1 MPIIALQAL
10 FNAVL
15 LELIGLGSR
24 IGMDPSAKVC
34 RGCEAVQVNKVCS
47 MLHNTHKSPT
57 LRRLSRKFG

>member
-1 MPIIALQAL
+1 MPIIAFQVV

-15 LELIGLGSR
+15 LELTGLGSR
-24 IGMDPSAKVC
+24 IGMNPTCA
-34 RGCEAVQVNKVCS
+34 EATKLVCS